1 MKLPVPMENVVVSR
15 EQQLEDSGPL
25 KEGHLIDYK
34 DGPKSISVPRNRF
47 NICGDA
53 QTDYTVA
60 LLRLLSHIRH
70 GTTQPSFFFGRLHTT
85 KSASHRY

>member
-25 KEGHLIDYK
+25 KEGHSIDHK
-34 DGPKSISVPRNRF
+34 DRPNGISVPRNRF

-53 QTDYTVA
+53 QTAYTVA
-60 LLRLLSHIRH
+60 LL
-70 GTTQPSFFFGRLHTT
+70 
-85 KSASHRY
+85 